1 MGPSVGS
8 PTGWTRLAAPE
19 PSWLDSRVG
28 HVFPAI
34 SVSPVS
40 SAKAPT
46 RGPAAGRRDRGRRS
60 PRPRRPR
67 AVRLRQDV

>member
-34 SVSPVS
+34 SGLPGQLGEGADPRSGGRAARSRPAVP
-40 SAKAPT
+40 APA
-46 RGPAAGRRDRGRRS
+46 PAAGG
-60 PRPRRPR
+60 
-67 AVRLRQDV
+67 